1 MSRHVSNDLKRR
13 ARELAAREEIPYS
26 AALARL
32 RTPRPDA
39 ARPTDTAA
47 DNPSRFL
54 LPEYLYV
61 PFPPVDLRGARPCG
75 DCDGSGLDG
84 EGRVFASPFS
94 DGDRPPLLIEAVCS
108 TCGGCGR
115 AGHDLENGCGR
126 KHTDPDLDPDLD
138 DDFDD
143 RDDEGP
149 DCYSCGDQEFY
160 YVQGLLRDEDGE
172 PIEVI
177 YTRNPCGC
185 TEGRVRVILGDL
197 IEVAG

>member
-32 RTPRPDA
+32 RSSRTPADQQPDT
-39 ARPTDTAA
+39 PA
-47 DNPSRFL
+47 DKPSRFL

-61 PFPPVDLRGARPCG
+61 SFPAPDLGDARPC
-75 DCDGSGLDG
+75 DTCQGSGLDA
-84 EGRVFASPFS
+84 EGRTFAQPS
-94 DGDRPPLLIEAVCS
+94 DGGRPPLLIEAVCS
-108 TCGGCGR
+108 FCGGCGR
-115 AGHDLENGCGR
+115 AEHDLENGCGR
-126 KHTDPDLDPDLD
+126 KHADPDLD
-138 DDFDD
+138 DEFDD

-172 PIEVI
+172 PTEVI
-177 YTRNPCGC
+177 HTRNPCGC
-185 TEGRVRVILGDL
+185 TADRMRVILGEL
-197 IEVAG
+197 IEVSG